1 MTKFRTIKNFDDLLE
16 SLSKPKNFSLY
27 KFFKDNQLFNDTNLS
42 TQLINNVQKMLNTQ
56 TINELFEQYINY
68 EQFSCPYNRG
78 KKEQFLKQTFKA
90 ILYFPIPF
98 SNIAAYTY
106 KKFGLIFIN
115 NMKRAEKTTR
125 MNNNKYFFKI

>member
-1 MTKFRTIKNFDDLLE
+1 ME

-78 KKEQFLKQTFKA
+78 KKE
-90 ILYFPIPF
+90 
-98 SNIAAYTY
+98 
-106 KKFGLIFIN
+106 
-115 NMKRAEKTTR
+115 
-125 MNNNKYFFKI
+125 